1 MNSITKFAVKY
12 PVSVLMLTLA
22 VCLLGTIS
30 YNKLGTDL
38 FPDLKNP
45 ALYVEVKSGQRPPEE
60 VEKLVAQ
67 DVESTAAR
75 QQGVQSVYSIS
86 RVGYSKITV
95 EYGWDQDMDA
105 AFLDLQRALSS
116 LSQRDN
122 IDEVNVTR
130 YDANASPIMTIALS
144 HNEIKDMNE
153 LRKIAENYMRNELVR
168 VDGIADIQLSGQEKA
183 IVEISTDAY
192 MLEAFGLTADGIASQ
207 ITSLNQNVSGGT
219 ITDNDIQYTVKGVN
233 LINSIEDIENIIV
246 AFKENTTS
254 SSGSSS
260 TQSTTGSS
268 KPKAPIY
275 LKDVATVSIRNQEP
289 ENIARY
295 NGERCLGISIYKEN
309 KYNTVDA
316 VYNLITKLDDFQKSL
331 PGYEFHVISNQG
343 DFIGSSIN
351 EVKDSALM
359 GILLAVIIL
368 YLFLRR
374 VNMTLIVSVS
384 IPISIIAT
392 FNLMYFNGLSI
403 NIMTLGGLALGA
415 GMLVDN
421 AIVVMENIFRNMEEN
436 HLSPTEAAVRGTSEV
451 AGAITASTL
460 TTIVVFLPIV
470 YLQGAAGE
478 LFKEQAWTVS
488 FSLLSSLFVSILFI
502 PMLVSKFLRKKDSVK
517 SHAITIKGFGNFVGR
532 VLKVKYAIIIA
543 ALILMVISYMM
554 LPFIGMEFM
563 PKAESKDFSVLI
575 TMEPG
580 TRLKS
585 TDNAVATI
593 EEAARTLGGE
603 DIEWIYTQVGP
614 SNLESNSGG
623 KLENDNQAQVTVK
636 IKKDSKLDAA
646 YFITNINEN
655 YQLPEGIEISYEKG
669 ESALQ
674 SILGT
679 KGAPLVIEV
688 KGEELSELNQLC
700 SSIKEKISGIPGIY
714 DIKTSMEQGA
724 PEVNVKIDRLKSGI
738 YGINLSDVTTQISDK
753 LNGKDAGT
761 YENKGETIDI
771 SIKVPEVSLAEIEQI
786 EIIQGEKKYRLG
798 EIADIEITSAPR
810 EINRVN
816 QSRTGMITAMIEKEY
831 TLSHITPAVRAKLA
845 EVEFPAKYTAKITG
859 EEEKRQESFGGLG
872 FALFLSILLVYMV
885 MAAQFESLRHPFT
898 ILLTIPLAG
907 VGCVWAFLL
916 TGQTLNMMA
925 FIGIIMLAGI
935 AVNSSII
942 LVDAI
947 NRLKAEGH
955 PLEESIKMGAQHRV
969 RPIIMTSATTILA
982 LLPMCFGFG
991 EGASLRSPMALAV
1004 IGGLLTSTIMTLIVI
1019 PCVYYI
1025 IDRKKS

>member
-45 ALYVEVKSGQRPPEE
+45 SLYVEVKSGQRPPEE

-67 DVESTAAR
+67 QIESNAAR

-86 RVGYSKITV
+86 RVGYAKITV
-95 EYGWDQDMDA
+95 EYSWDQDMDA
-105 AFLDLQRALSS
+105 AFLDLQRALST
-116 LSQRDN
+116 LSQSDN
-122 IDEVNVTR
+122 VDELNVTR

-144 HNEIKDMNE
+144 HDEIKDMNE

-183 IVEISTDAY
+183 IVEISTDPY
-192 MLEAFGLTADGIASQ
+192 MLEAFGLSASDIANK

-219 ITDNDIQYTVKGVN
+219 ISDNDIQYTVKGVN
-233 LINSIEDIENIIV
+233 LINSVEDIENIIV
-246 AFKENTTS
+246 AFKENT
-254 SSGSSS
+254 SS
-260 TQSTTGSS
+260 TSNASSQSSTGSS

-316 VYNLITKLDDFQKSL
+316 VENLLAKIEDFQKSM
-331 PGYEFHVISNQG
+331 PGYEFHIINNQG
-343 DFIGSSIN
+343 DFIGSSIK

-436 HLSPTEAAVRGTSEV
+436 HLSPTEAAIRGTSEV

-502 PMLVSKFLRKKDSVK
+502 PMLVSKLIRKKDTLK
-517 SHAITIKGFGNFVGR
+517 SHAIAIKGFGNFVGR
-532 VLKVKYAIIIA
+532 ILKVKYAVIIA
-543 ALILMVISYMM
+543 ALILMVVSYLM

-563 PKAESKDFSVLI
+563 PKAESKSFSVFI
-575 TMEPG
+575 NMEPG

-585 TDNAVATI
+585 TDNAMATI
-593 EEAARTLGGE
+593 EDAARSLGGD

-614 SNLESNSGG
+614 SNLESTSGG
-623 KLENDNQAQVTVK
+623 KLESENQAQVTVK
-636 IKKDSKLDAA
+636 IKKNSKLDAD

-655 YQLPEGIEISYEKG
+655 YQLPEGVEISYEKG

-679 KGAPLVIEV
+679 EGAPLVIEV
-688 KGEELSELNQLC
+688 KGEELDELNTLC
-700 SSIKEKISGIPGIY
+700 SGIKEKITGIPGIY
-714 DIKTSMEQGA
+714 DIKTSMELGA
-724 PEVNVKIDRLKSGI
+724 PEVNIKVDRLKSGI
-738 YGINLSDVTTQISDK
+738 YGIDVQTIADQVNKK
-753 LNGKDAGT
+753 LNGTEAGT

-771 SIKVPEVSLAEIEQI
+771 SIKVPEVSLSEIGQI
-786 EIIQGEKKYRLG
+786 EITQGDKKYRLA

-810 EINRVN
+810 EIDRVN
-816 QSRTGMITAMIEKEY
+816 QSRTGKITAMIEKGY
-831 TLSHITPAVRAKLA
+831 TLSHITPSVREKIE
-845 EVEFPAKYTAKITG
+845 EVEFPAKYSAKITG

-955 PLEESIKMGAQHRV
+955 PLEEAIKMAAQHRV

-1004 IGGLLTSTIMTLIVI
+1004 IGGLLTSTVMTLVVI

-1025 IDRKKS
+1025 IDKKKS

>member
-60 VEKLVAQ
+60 VEKLITTN
-67 DVESTAAR
+67 VESTAAR
-75 QQGVQSVYSIS
+75 QEGVKSVYSVTK
-86 RVGYSKITV
+86 VGYTKVTV
-95 EYGWDQDMDA
+95 EFGWDQDMDA
-105 AFLDLQRALSS
+105 AFLDLQRSVSS
-116 LSQRDN
+116 LSQDET
-122 IDEVNVTR
+122 IEEVNVTR
-130 YDANASPIMTIALS
+130 YDANATPIMTIALT
-144 HNEIKDMNE
+144 HNEVKDMNE

-168 VDGIADIQLSGQEKA
+168 VDGIADIQLNGQEQA
-183 IVEISTDAY
+183 IVEISTNPY

-207 ITSLNQNVSGGT
+207 ITAINQNVSGGT
-219 ITDNDIQYTVKGVN
+219 ITDGDIQYTVKGVN
-233 LINSIEDIENIIV
+233 LITSLQDIENIIV
-246 AFKENTTS
+246 AFKENS
-254 SSGSSS
+254 SGGSSS
-260 TQSTTGSS
+260 SSESTSS
-268 KPKAPIY
+268 ASKTKAPVY
-275 LKDVATVSIRNQEP
+275 LKDVATVSIRNKDP
-289 ENIARY
+289 ENLARY

-309 KYNTVDA
+309 KYNTVNA
-316 VYNLITKLDDFQKSL
+316 VENLLAKIDEFRKSL
-331 PGYEFHVISNQG
+331 PGYDFHIISNQG
-343 DFIGSSIN
+343 EFIGSSIN

-359 GILLAVIIL
+359 GIILAVIIL
-368 YLFLRR
+368 YIFLRR
-374 VNMTLIVSVS
+374 VNMTLIVSLS

-421 AIVVMENIFRNMEEN
+421 AIVVMENIFRNMDEN
-436 HLSPTEAAVRGTSEV
+436 NLPPAEAAVRGTSEV

-502 PMLVSKFLRKKDSVK
+502 PMLASKFMRKKDNIS
-517 SHAITIKGFGNFVGR
+517 SHAITIKGFGNFVGK
-532 VLKVKYAIIIA
+532 VLKRKYLVIGVAT
-543 ALILMVISYMM
+543 ILMIVSYLM
-554 LPFIGMEFM
+554 LPLIGMEFM
-563 PKAESKDFSVLI
+563 PKTESKEFSILV

-585 TDNAVATI
+585 TDNAVGTI
-593 EEAARTLGGE
+593 EDAIRTLGQD
-603 DIEWIYTQVGP
+603 DIEWQYTLVGP
-614 SNLESNSGG
+614 SNLESQSGG
-623 KLENDNQAQVTVK
+623 KLESENQSQIKVK
-636 IKKDSKLDAA
+636 IKKDSKLDAD

-655 YQLPEGIEISYEKG
+655 YPLPEGVEISYEKG

-679 KGAPLVIEV
+679 EGAPLVIEV
-688 KGEELSELNQLC
+688 KGEELELLDELC
-700 SSIKEKISGIPGIY
+700 TEIKEKIIGIPGIY
-714 DIKTSMEQGA
+714 DIKSSLEKGA
-724 PEVNVKIDRLKSGI
+724 PEVNIKIDRLKSGI
-738 YGINLSDVTTQISDK
+738 YGIDVATVSNQVSEK
-753 LNGKDAGT
+753 LAGKDAGT
-761 YENKGETIDI
+761 FETQGETIDI
-771 SIKVPEVSLAEIEQI
+771 NIKVPEVTLSEIYDI
-786 EIIQGEKKYRLG
+786 EIVQGEKKYRLG
-798 EIADIEITSAPR
+798 EIADIEITSAPK

-816 QSRTGMITAMIEKEY
+816 QSRTGIVTAMLEKQY
-831 TLSHITPAVRAKLA
+831 SLNHVTPAIKAKLS
-845 EVEFPAKYTAKITG
+845 EVEFPAKYSAKITG
-859 EEEKRQESFGGLG
+859 EEEMRQESFSGLG

-907 VGCVWAFLL
+907 VGCILAFLL

-947 NRLKAEGH
+947 NRLQEQGH
-955 PLEESIKMGAQHRV
+955 PLEESIKMAAQHRV

-1019 PCVYYI
+1019 PCVYYV

>member
-38 FPDLKNP
+38 FPDLKNT

-60 VEKLVAQ
+60 VEKLITTN
-67 DVESTAAR
+67 VESTAAR
-75 QQGVQSVYSIS
+75 QEGVKSVYSVTK
-86 RVGYSKITV
+86 VGYTKVTV

-105 AFLDLQRALSS
+105 AFLDLQRSVSS
-116 LSQRDN
+116 LSQDET
-122 IDEVNVTR
+122 IEEVNVTR
-130 YDANASPIMTIALS
+130 YDANATPIMTIALT
-144 HNEIKDMNE
+144 HNEVKDMNE

-168 VDGIADIQLSGQEKA
+168 VDGIADIQLNGQEQA
-183 IVEISTDAY
+183 IVEISTNPY

-207 ITSLNQNVSGGT
+207 ITAINQNVSGGT
-219 ITDNDIQYTVKGVN
+219 ITDGDIQYTVKGVN
-233 LINSIEDIENIIV
+233 LITSLQDIENIIV
-246 AFKENTTS
+246 AFKENS
-254 SSGSSS
+254 SGGSSS
-260 TQSTTGSS
+260 STESTSS
-268 KPKAPIY
+268 ASKTKAPVY
-275 LKDVATVSIRNQEP
+275 LKDVASVSIRNKDP
-289 ENIARY
+289 ENLARY
-295 NGERCLGISIYKEN
+295 NGERCLGISIYKGN
-309 KYNTVDA
+309 KYNTVNA
-316 VYNLITKLDDFQKSL
+316 VENLLAKIDEFRKSL
-331 PGYEFHVISNQG
+331 PGYDFHIISNQG
-343 DFIGSSIN
+343 EFIGSSIN

-359 GILLAVIIL
+359 GIILAVIIL
-368 YLFLRR
+368 YIFLRR
-374 VNMTLIVSVS
+374 VNMTLIVSLS

-421 AIVVMENIFRNMEEN
+421 AIVVMENIFRNMDEN
-436 HLSPTEAAVRGTSEV
+436 NLPPAEAAVRGTSEV

-502 PMLVSKFLRKKDSVK
+502 PMLASKFMRKKDNIS
-517 SHAITIKGFGNFVGR
+517 SHAITIKGFGNFVGK
-532 VLKVKYAIIIA
+532 VLKRKYLVIGVAT
-543 ALILMVISYMM
+543 ILMIVSYLM
-554 LPFIGMEFM
+554 LPLIGMEFM
-563 PKAESKDFSVLI
+563 PKTESKEFSILV

-585 TDNAVATI
+585 TDNAVETI
-593 EEAARTLGGE
+593 EDAIRTLGQD
-603 DIEWIYTQVGP
+603 DIEWQYTLVGP
-614 SNLESNSGG
+614 SNLESQSGG
-623 KLENDNQAQVTVK
+623 KLESENQSQIKVK
-636 IKKDSKLDAA
+636 IKKDSKLDAD
-646 YFITNINEN
+646 YFITNINGN
-655 YQLPEGIEISYEKG
+655 YPLPEGVEISYEKG

-679 KGAPLVIEV
+679 EGAPLVIEV
-688 KGEELSELNQLC
+688 KGEELELLDELC
-700 SSIKEKISGIPGIY
+700 TEIKEKITGISGIY
-714 DIKTSMEQGA
+714 DIKSSLEKGA
-724 PEVNVKIDRLKSGI
+724 PEVNIKIDRLKSGI
-738 YGINLSDVTTQISDK
+738 YGIDVATVSNQVSEK
-753 LNGKDAGT
+753 LAGKDAGT
-761 YENKGETIDI
+761 FETQGETIDI
-771 SIKVPEVSLAEIEQI
+771 NIKVPEVTLSEIYDI
-786 EIIQGEKKYRLG
+786 EIVQGEKKYRLG
-798 EIADIEITSAPR
+798 EIADIEITSAPK

-816 QSRTGMITAMIEKEY
+816 QSRTGIVTAMLEKQY
-831 TLSHITPAVRAKLA
+831 SLSHVTPAIKAKLS
-845 EVEFPAKYTAKITG
+845 EVEFPAKYSAKITG
-859 EEEKRQESFGGLG
+859 EEEMRQESFSGLG

-907 VGCVWAFLL
+907 VGCIWAFLL

-947 NRLKAEGH
+947 NRLKEEGH
-955 PLEESIKMGAQHRV
+955 PLEEAIQMAAQHRV

-1019 PCVYYI
+1019 PCVYYV

>member
-60 VEKLVAQ
+60 VEKLITTN
-67 DVESTAAR
+67 VESTAAR
-75 QQGVQSVYSIS
+75 QEGVKSVYSVTK
-86 RVGYSKITV
+86 VGYTKVTV

-105 AFLDLQRALSS
+105 AFLDLQRSVSS
-116 LSQRDN
+116 LSQDET
-122 IDEVNVTR
+122 IEEVNVTR
-130 YDANASPIMTIALS
+130 YDANATPIMTIALT
-144 HNEIKDMNE
+144 HNQVKDMNE

-168 VDGIADIQLSGQEKA
+168 VDGIADIQLNGQEQA
-183 IVEISTDAY
+183 IVEISTNPY

-207 ITSLNQNVSGGT
+207 ITAINQNVSGGT
-219 ITDNDIQYTVKGVN
+219 ITDGDIQYTVKGVN
-233 LINSIEDIENIIV
+233 LITSLQDIENIIV
-246 AFKENTTS
+246 AFKENS
-254 SSGSSS
+254 STGSSS
-260 TQSTTGSS
+260 SSESTSS
-268 KPKAPIY
+268 AGKTKAPVY
-275 LKDVATVSIRNQEP
+275 LKDVASVSIRNKEP
-289 ENIARY
+289 ENLARY

-309 KYNTVDA
+309 KYNTVNA
-316 VYNLITKLDDFQKSL
+316 VENLLAKIDEFRKSL
-331 PGYEFHVISNQG
+331 PGYDFHIISNQG
-343 DFIGSSIN
+343 EFIGSSIN

-359 GILLAVIIL
+359 GIILAVIIL

-374 VNMTLIVSVS
+374 INMTLIVSLS

-436 HLSPTEAAVRGTSEV
+436 NLPPAEAAVRGTSEV

-502 PMLVSKFLRKKDSVK
+502 PMLASKFMRKKENTT
-517 SHAITIKGFGNFVGR
+517 SHAITIKGFGNFVGK
-532 VLKVKYAIIIA
+532 VLKKKYLVIAIA
-543 ALILMVISYMM
+543 TILMIVSYLM
-554 LPFIGMEFM
+554 LPLIGMEFM
-563 PKAESKDFSVLI
+563 PKTESKEFSILV

-585 TDNAVATI
+585 TDNAVGTI
-593 EEAARTLGGE
+593 EDAIRTLGQD
-603 DIEWIYTQVGP
+603 DIEWQYTLVGP
-614 SNLESNSGG
+614 SNLESQSGG
-623 KLENDNQAQVTVK
+623 KLESENQSQIKVK
-636 IKKDSKLDAA
+636 IKKDSKLDAD

-655 YQLPEGIEISYEKG
+655 YPLPEGVEISYEKG

-679 KGAPLVIEV
+679 EGAPLVIEV
-688 KGEELSELNQLC
+688 KGEELELLDELC
-700 SSIKEKISGIPGIY
+700 TEIKEKITGIPGIY
-714 DIKTSMEQGA
+714 DIKSSLEKGA
-724 PEVNVKIDRLKSGI
+724 PEINIKIDRLKSGI
-738 YGINLSDVTTQISDK
+738 YGIDVATVSNQVSEK
-753 LNGKDAGT
+753 LAGKDAGT
-761 YENKGETIDI
+761 FETQGETIDI
-771 SIKVPEVSLAEIEQI
+771 NIKVPEVTLSEIYDI
-786 EIIQGEKKYRLG
+786 EIVQGEKKYRLG
-798 EIADIEITSAPR
+798 EIADIEITSAPK
-810 EINRVN
+810 EINRIN
-816 QSRTGMITAMIEKEY
+816 QSRTGIVTAMIEKQY
-831 TLSHITPAVRAKLA
+831 SLSHITPAIQEKLS
-845 EVEFPAKYTAKITG
+845 EVEFPAKYSAKITG
-859 EEEKRQESFGGLG
+859 EEEMRQESFSGLG

-907 VGCVWAFLL
+907 VGCILAFLL

-947 NRLKAEGH
+947 NRLKEEGH
-955 PLEESIKMGAQHRV
+955 PLEESIKMAAQHRV

-1019 PCVYYI
+1019 PCVYYV

>member
-60 VEKLVAQ
+60 VEKLITTN
-67 DVESTAAR
+67 VESTAAR
-75 QQGVQSVYSIS
+75 QEGVKSVYSVTK
-86 RVGYSKITV
+86 VGYTKVTV

-105 AFLDLQRALSS
+105 AFLDLQRSVSS
-116 LSQRDN
+116 LSQDES
-122 IDEVNVTR
+122 IEEVNVTR
-130 YDANASPIMTIALS
+130 YDANATPIMTIALT
-144 HNEIKDMNE
+144 HNEVKDMNE

-168 VDGIADIQLSGQEKA
+168 VDGIADIQLNGQEQA
-183 IVEISTDAY
+183 IVEISTNPY

-207 ITSLNQNVSGGT
+207 ITAINQNVSGGT
-219 ITDNDIQYTVKGVN
+219 ITDGDIQYTVKGGN
-233 LINSIEDIENIIV
+233 LITSLQDIENIIV
-246 AFKENTTS
+246 AFKENS
-254 SSGSSS
+254 STGSSS
-260 TQSTTGSS
+260 SSESTSS
-268 KPKAPIY
+268 AGKTKAPVY
-275 LKDVATVSIRNQEP
+275 LKDVASVSIRNKEP
-289 ENIARY
+289 ENLARY

-309 KYNTVDA
+309 KYNTVNA
-316 VYNLITKLDDFQKSL
+316 VENLLAKIDEFRKSL
-331 PGYEFHVISNQG
+331 PGYDFHIISNQG
-343 DFIGSSIN
+343 EFIGSSIN

-359 GILLAVIIL
+359 GIILAVIIL

-374 VNMTLIVSVS
+374 INMTLIVSLS

-436 HLSPTEAAVRGTSEV
+436 NLPPAEAAVRGTSEV

-502 PMLVSKFLRKKDSVK
+502 PMLASKFMRKKENTT
-517 SHAITIKGFGNFVGR
+517 SHAITIKGFGNFIGK
-532 VLKVKYAIIIA
+532 VLKRKYLVIAIA
-543 ALILMVISYMM
+543 TILMVVSYLM
-554 LPFIGMEFM
+554 LPLIGMEFM
-563 PKAESKDFSVLI
+563 PKTESKEFSILV

-585 TDNAVATI
+585 TDNAVGTI
-593 EEAARTLGGE
+593 EDAIRTLGQD
-603 DIEWIYTQVGP
+603 DIEWQYTLVGP
-614 SNLESNSGG
+614 SNLESQSGG
-623 KLENDNQAQVTVK
+623 KLESENQSQIKVK
-636 IKKDSKLDAA
+636 IKKDSKLDAD

-655 YQLPEGIEISYEKG
+655 YPLPEGVEISYEKG

-679 KGAPLVIEV
+679 EGAPLVIEV
-688 KGEELSELNQLC
+688 KGEELELLDELC
-700 SSIKEKISGIPGIY
+700 TEIKEKITGIPGIY
-714 DIKTSMEQGA
+714 DIKSSLEKGA
-724 PEVNVKIDRLKSGI
+724 PEINIKIDRLKSGI
-738 YGINLSDVTTQISDK
+738 YGIDVATVSNQVSEK
-753 LNGKDAGT
+753 LAGKDAGT
-761 YENKGETIDI
+761 FETQGETIDI
-771 SIKVPEVSLAEIEQI
+771 NIKVPEVTLSEIYDI
-786 EIIQGEKKYRLG
+786 EIVQGEKKYRLG
-798 EIADIEITSAPR
+798 EIADIEITSAPK
-810 EINRVN
+810 EINRIN
-816 QSRTGMITAMIEKEY
+816 QSRTGIVTAMIEKQY
-831 TLSHITPAVRAKLA
+831 SLSHITPAIQEKLS
-845 EVEFPAKYTAKITG
+845 EVEFPAKYSAKITG
-859 EEEKRQESFGGLG
+859 EEEMRQESFSGLG

-907 VGCVWAFLL
+907 VGCILAFLL

-947 NRLKAEGH
+947 NRLKEEGH
-955 PLEESIKMGAQHRV
+955 PLEESIKMAAQHRV

-1019 PCVYYI
+1019 PCVYYV

>member
-60 VEKLVAQ
+60 VEKLITTN
-67 DVESTAAR
+67 VESTAAR
-75 QQGVQSVYSIS
+75 QEGVKSVYSVTK
-86 RVGYSKITV
+86 VGYTKVTV

-105 AFLDLQRALSS
+105 AFLDLQRSVSS
-116 LSQRDN
+116 LSQDET
-122 IDEVNVTR
+122 IEEVNVTR
-130 YDANASPIMTIALS
+130 YDANATPIMTIALT
-144 HNEIKDMNE
+144 HNEVKDMNE

-168 VDGIADIQLSGQEKA
+168 VDGIADIQLNGQEQA
-183 IVEISTDAY
+183 IVEISTNPY

-207 ITSLNQNVSGGT
+207 ITAINQNVSGGT
-219 ITDNDIQYTVKGVN
+219 ITDGDIQYTVKGVN
-233 LINSIEDIENIIV
+233 LITSLQDIENIIV
-246 AFKENTTS
+246 AFKENS
-254 SSGSSS
+254 STGSSS
-260 TQSTTGSS
+260 SSESTSS
-268 KPKAPIY
+268 AGKTKAPVY
-275 LKDVATVSIRNQEP
+275 LKDVASVSIRNKEP
-289 ENIARY
+289 ENLARY

-309 KYNTVDA
+309 KYNTVNA
-316 VYNLITKLDDFQKSL
+316 VENLLAKIDEFRKSL
-331 PGYEFHVISNQG
+331 PGYDFHIISNQG
-343 DFIGSSIN
+343 EFIGSSIN

-359 GILLAVIIL
+359 GIILAVIIL

-374 VNMTLIVSVS
+374 INMTLIVSLS

-436 HLSPTEAAVRGTSEV
+436 NLPPAEAAVRGTSEV

-478 LFKEQAWTVS
+478 LFKEQARTVS

-502 PMLVSKFLRKKDSVK
+502 PMLASKFMRKKENTT
-517 SHAITIKGFGNFVGR
+517 SHAITIKGFGNFVGK
-532 VLKVKYAIIIA
+532 VLKKKYLVIAIA
-543 ALILMVISYMM
+543 TILMIVSYLM
-554 LPFIGMEFM
+554 LPLIGMEFM
-563 PKAESKDFSVLI
+563 PKTESKEFSILV

-585 TDNAVATI
+585 TDNAVGTI
-593 EEAARTLGGE
+593 EDAIRTLGQD
-603 DIEWIYTQVGP
+603 DIEWQYTLVGP
-614 SNLESNSGG
+614 SNLESQSGG
-623 KLENDNQAQVTVK
+623 KLESENQSQIKVK
-636 IKKDSKLDAA
+636 IKKDSKLDAD

-655 YQLPEGIEISYEKG
+655 YPLPEGVEISYEKG

-679 KGAPLVIEV
+679 EGAPLVIEV
-688 KGEELSELNQLC
+688 KGEELELLDELC
-700 SSIKEKISGIPGIY
+700 TEIKEKITGIPGIY
-714 DIKTSMEQGA
+714 DIKSSLEKGA
-724 PEVNVKIDRLKSGI
+724 PEINIKIDRLKSGI
-738 YGINLSDVTTQISDK
+738 YGIDVATVSNQVSEK
-753 LNGKDAGT
+753 LAGKDAGT
-761 YENKGETIDI
+761 FETQGETIDI
-771 SIKVPEVSLAEIEQI
+771 NIKVPEVTLSEIYDI
-786 EIIQGEKKYRLG
+786 EIVQGEKKYRLG
-798 EIADIEITSAPR
+798 EIADIEITSAPK
-810 EINRVN
+810 EINRIN
-816 QSRTGMITAMIEKEY
+816 QSRTGIVTAMIEKQY
-831 TLSHITPAVRAKLA
+831 SLSHITPAIQEKLS
-845 EVEFPAKYTAKITG
+845 EVEFPAKYSAKITG
-859 EEEKRQESFGGLG
+859 EEEMRQESFSGLG

-907 VGCVWAFLL
+907 VGCILAFLL

-947 NRLKAEGH
+947 NRLKEEGH
-955 PLEESIKMGAQHRV
+955 PLEESIKMAAQHRV

-1019 PCVYYI
+1019 PCVYYV

>member
-60 VEKLVAQ
+60 VEKLITTN
-67 DVESTAAR
+67 VESTAAR
-75 QQGVQSVYSIS
+75 QEGVKSVYSVTK
-86 RVGYSKITV
+86 VGYTKVTV

-105 AFLDLQRALSS
+105 AFLDLQRSVSS
-116 LSQRDN
+116 LSQDET
-122 IDEVNVTR
+122 IEEVNVTR
-130 YDANASPIMTIALS
+130 YDANATPIMTIALT
-144 HNEIKDMNE
+144 HNEVKDMNE

-168 VDGIADIQLSGQEKA
+168 VDGIADIQLNGQEQA
-183 IVEISTDAY
+183 IVEISTNPY

-207 ITSLNQNVSGGT
+207 ITAINQNVSGGT
-219 ITDNDIQYTVKGVN
+219 ITDGDIQYTVKGVN
-233 LINSIEDIENIIV
+233 LITSLQDIENIIV
-246 AFKENTTS
+246 AFKENS
-254 SSGSSS
+254 STGSSS
-260 TQSTTGSS
+260 SSESTSS
-268 KPKAPIY
+268 AGKTKAPVY
-275 LKDVATVSIRNQEP
+275 LKDVASVSIRNKEP
-289 ENIARY
+289 ENLARY

-309 KYNTVDA
+309 KYNTVNA
-316 VYNLITKLDDFQKSL
+316 VENLLAKIDEFRKSL
-331 PGYEFHVISNQG
+331 PGYDFHIISNQG
-343 DFIGSSIN
+343 EFIGSSIN

-359 GILLAVIIL
+359 GIILAVIIL

-374 VNMTLIVSVS
+374 INMTLIVSLS

-436 HLSPTEAAVRGTSEV
+436 NLPPAEAAVRGTSEV

-478 LFKEQAWTVS
+478 LFKEQAWMVS

-502 PMLVSKFLRKKDSVK
+502 PMLASKFMRKKENTT
-517 SHAITIKGFGNFVGR
+517 SHAITIKGFGNFVGK
-532 VLKVKYAIIIA
+532 VLKKKYLVIAIA
-543 ALILMVISYMM
+543 TILMIVSYLM
-554 LPFIGMEFM
+554 LPLIGMEFM
-563 PKAESKDFSVLI
+563 PKTESKEFSILV

-585 TDNAVATI
+585 TDNAVGTI
-593 EEAARTLGGE
+593 EDAIRTLGQD
-603 DIEWIYTQVGP
+603 DIEWQYTLVGP
-614 SNLESNSGG
+614 SNLESQSGG
-623 KLENDNQAQVTVK
+623 KLESENQSQIKVK
-636 IKKDSKLDAA
+636 IKKDSKLDAD

-655 YQLPEGIEISYEKG
+655 YPLPEGVEISYEKG

-679 KGAPLVIEV
+679 EGAPLVIEV
-688 KGEELSELNQLC
+688 KGEELELLDELC
-700 SSIKEKISGIPGIY
+700 TEIKEKITGIPGIY
-714 DIKTSMEQGA
+714 DIKSSLEKGA
-724 PEVNVKIDRLKSGI
+724 PEINIKIDRLKSGI
-738 YGINLSDVTTQISDK
+738 YGIDVATVSNQVSEK
-753 LNGKDAGT
+753 LAGKDAGT
-761 YENKGETIDI
+761 FETQGETIDI
-771 SIKVPEVSLAEIEQI
+771 NIKVPEVTLSEIYDI
-786 EIIQGEKKYRLG
+786 EIVQGEKKYRLG
-798 EIADIEITSAPR
+798 EIADIEITSAPK
-810 EINRVN
+810 EINRIN
-816 QSRTGMITAMIEKEY
+816 QSRTGIVTAMIEKQY
-831 TLSHITPAVRAKLA
+831 SLSHITPAIQEKLS
-845 EVEFPAKYTAKITG
+845 EVEFPAKYSAKITG
-859 EEEKRQESFGGLG
+859 EEEMRQESFSGLG

-907 VGCVWAFLL
+907 VGCILAFLL

-947 NRLKAEGH
+947 NRLKEEGH
-955 PLEESIKMGAQHRV
+955 PLEESIKMAAQHRV

-1019 PCVYYI
+1019 PCVYYV

>member
-60 VEKLVAQ
+60 VEKLITTN
-67 DVESTAAR
+67 VESTAAR
-75 QQGVQSVYSIS
+75 QEGVKSVYSVTK
-86 RVGYSKITV
+86 VGYTKVTV

-105 AFLDLQRALSS
+105 AFLDLQRSVSS
-116 LSQRDN
+116 LSQDES
-122 IDEVNVTR
+122 IEEVNVTR
-130 YDANASPIMTIALS
+130 YDANATPIMTIALT
-144 HNEIKDMNE
+144 HNEVKDMNE

-168 VDGIADIQLSGQEKA
+168 VDGIADIQLNGQEQA
-183 IVEISTDAY
+183 IVEISTNPY

-207 ITSLNQNVSGGT
+207 ITAINQNVSGGT
-219 ITDNDIQYTVKGVN
+219 ITDGDIQYTVKGVN
-233 LINSIEDIENIIV
+233 LITSLQDIENIIV
-246 AFKENTTS
+246 AFKENS
-254 SSGSSS
+254 STGSSS
-260 TQSTTGSS
+260 SSESTSS
-268 KPKAPIY
+268 AGKTKAPVY
-275 LKDVATVSIRNQEP
+275 LKDVASVSIRNKEP
-289 ENIARY
+289 ENLARY

-309 KYNTVDA
+309 KYNTVNA
-316 VYNLITKLDDFQKSL
+316 VENLLAKIDEFRKSL
-331 PGYEFHVISNQG
+331 PGYDFHIISNQG
-343 DFIGSSIN
+343 EFIGSSIN

-359 GILLAVIIL
+359 GIILAVIIL

-374 VNMTLIVSVS
+374 INMTLIVSLS

-436 HLSPTEAAVRGTSEV
+436 NLPPAEAAVRGTSEV
-451 AGAITASTL
+451 AGAITTSTL

-502 PMLVSKFLRKKDSVK
+502 PMLASKFMRKKENTT
-517 SHAITIKGFGNFVGR
+517 SHAITIKGFGNFIGK
-532 VLKVKYAIIIA
+532 VLKRKYLVIAIA
-543 ALILMVISYMM
+543 TILMVVSYLM
-554 LPFIGMEFM
+554 LPLIGMEFM
-563 PKAESKDFSVLI
+563 PKTESKEFSILV

-585 TDNAVATI
+585 TDNAVGTI
-593 EEAARTLGGE
+593 EDAIRTLGQD
-603 DIEWIYTQVGP
+603 DIEWQYTLVGP
-614 SNLESNSGG
+614 SNLESQSGG
-623 KLENDNQAQVTVK
+623 KLESENQSQIKVK
-636 IKKDSKLDAA
+636 IKKDSKLDAD

-655 YQLPEGIEISYEKG
+655 YPLPEGVEISYEKG

-679 KGAPLVIEV
+679 EGAPLVIEV
-688 KGEELSELNQLC
+688 KGEELELLDELC
-700 SSIKEKISGIPGIY
+700 TEIKEKITGIPGIY
-714 DIKTSMEQGA
+714 DIKSSLEKGA
-724 PEVNVKIDRLKSGI
+724 PEINIKIDRLKSGI
-738 YGINLSDVTTQISDK
+738 YGIDVATVSNQVSEK
-753 LNGKDAGT
+753 LAGKDAGT
-761 YENKGETIDI
+761 FETQGETIDI
-771 SIKVPEVSLAEIEQI
+771 NIKVPEVTLSEIYDI
-786 EIIQGEKKYRLG
+786 EIVQGEKKYRLG
-798 EIADIEITSAPR
+798 EIADIEITSAPK
-810 EINRVN
+810 EINRIN
-816 QSRTGMITAMIEKEY
+816 QSRTGIVTAMIEKQY
-831 TLSHITPAVRAKLA
+831 SLSHITPAIQEKLS
-845 EVEFPAKYTAKITG
+845 EVEFPAKYSAKITG
-859 EEEKRQESFGGLG
+859 EEEMRQESFSGLG
-872 FALFLSILLVYMV
+872 FALFLPILLVYMV

-907 VGCVWAFLL
+907 VGCILAFLL

-947 NRLKAEGH
+947 NRLKEEGH
-955 PLEESIKMGAQHRV
+955 PLEESIKMAAQHRV

-1019 PCVYYI
+1019 PCVYYV

>member
-60 VEKLVAQ
+60 VEKLITTN
-67 DVESTAAR
+67 VESTAAR
-75 QQGVQSVYSIS
+75 QEGVKSVYSVTK
-86 RVGYSKITV
+86 VGYTKVTV

-105 AFLDLQRALSS
+105 AFLDLQRSVSS
-116 LSQRDN
+116 LSQDES
-122 IDEVNVTR
+122 IEEVNVTR
-130 YDANASPIMTIALS
+130 YDANATPIMTIALT
-144 HNEIKDMNE
+144 HNEVKDMNE

-168 VDGIADIQLSGQEKA
+168 VDGIADIQLNGQEQA
-183 IVEISTDAY
+183 IVEISTNPY

-207 ITSLNQNVSGGT
+207 ITAINQNVSGGT
-219 ITDNDIQYTVKGVN
+219 ITDGDIQYTVKGVN
-233 LINSIEDIENIIV
+233 LITSLQDIENIIV
-246 AFKENTTS
+246 AFKENS
-254 SSGSSS
+254 STGSSS
-260 TQSTTGSS
+260 SSESTSS
-268 KPKAPIY
+268 AGKTKAPVY
-275 LKDVATVSIRNQEP
+275 LKDVASVSIRNKEP
-289 ENIARY
+289 ENLARY

-309 KYNTVDA
+309 KYNTVNA
-316 VYNLITKLDDFQKSL
+316 VENLLAKIDEFRKSL
-331 PGYEFHVISNQG
+331 PGYDFHIISNQG
-343 DFIGSSIN
+343 EFIGSSIN

-359 GILLAVIIL
+359 GIILAVIIL

-374 VNMTLIVSVS
+374 INMTLIVSLS

-436 HLSPTEAAVRGTSEV
+436 NLPPAEAAVRGTSEV

-488 FSLLSSLFVSILFI
+488 FSLLSSLFVSIFFI
-502 PMLVSKFLRKKDSVK
+502 PMLASKFMRKKENTT
-517 SHAITIKGFGNFVGR
+517 SHAITIKGFGNFIGK
-532 VLKVKYAIIIA
+532 VLKRKYLVIAIA
-543 ALILMVISYMM
+543 TILMVVSYLM
-554 LPFIGMEFM
+554 LPLIGMEFM
-563 PKAESKDFSVLI
+563 PKTESKEFSILV

-585 TDNAVATI
+585 TDNAVGTI
-593 EEAARTLGGE
+593 EDAIRTLGQD
-603 DIEWIYTQVGP
+603 DIEWQYTLVGP
-614 SNLESNSGG
+614 SNLESQSGG
-623 KLENDNQAQVTVK
+623 KLESENQSQIKVK
-636 IKKDSKLDAA
+636 IKKDSKLDAD

-655 YQLPEGIEISYEKG
+655 YPLPEGVEISYEKG

-679 KGAPLVIEV
+679 EGAPLVIEV
-688 KGEELSELNQLC
+688 KGEELELLDELC
-700 SSIKEKISGIPGIY
+700 TEIKEKITGIPGIY
-714 DIKTSMEQGA
+714 DIKSSLEKGA
-724 PEVNVKIDRLKSGI
+724 PEINIKIDRLKSGI
-738 YGINLSDVTTQISDK
+738 YGIDVATVSNQVSEK
-753 LNGKDAGT
+753 LAGKDAGT
-761 YENKGETIDI
+761 FETQGETIDI
-771 SIKVPEVSLAEIEQI
+771 NIKVPEVTLSEIYDI
-786 EIIQGEKKYRLG
+786 EIVQGEKKYRLG
-798 EIADIEITSAPR
+798 EIADIEITSAPK
-810 EINRVN
+810 EINRIN
-816 QSRTGMITAMIEKEY
+816 QSRTGIVTAMIEKQY
-831 TLSHITPAVRAKLA
+831 SLSHITPAIQEKLS
-845 EVEFPAKYTAKITG
+845 EVEFPAKYSAKITG
-859 EEEKRQESFGGLG
+859 EEEMRQESFSGLG

-907 VGCVWAFLL
+907 VGCILAFLL

-947 NRLKAEGH
+947 NRLKEEGH
-955 PLEESIKMGAQHRV
+955 PLEESIKMAAQHRV

-1019 PCVYYI
+1019 PCVYYV

>member
-60 VEKLVAQ
+60 VEKLITTN
-67 DVESTAAR
+67 VESTAAR
-75 QQGVQSVYSIS
+75 QEGVKSVYSVTK
-86 RVGYSKITV
+86 VGYTKVTV

-105 AFLDLQRALSS
+105 AFLDLQRSVSS
-116 LSQRDN
+116 LSQN
-122 IDEVNVTR
+122 ESIEEVNVTR
-130 YDANASPIMTIALS
+130 YDANATPIMTIALT
-144 HNEIKDMNE
+144 HNEVKDMNE

-168 VDGIADIQLSGQEKA
+168 VDGIADIQLNGQEQA
-183 IVEISTDAY
+183 IVEISTNPY

-207 ITSLNQNVSGGT
+207 ITAINQNVSGGT
-219 ITDNDIQYTVKGVN
+219 ITDGDIQYTVKGVN
-233 LINSIEDIENIIV
+233 LITRLQDIENIIV
-246 AFKENTTS
+246 AFKENS

-260 TQSTTGSS
+260 SSESTSS
-268 KPKAPIY
+268 AGKTKAPVY
-275 LKDVATVSIRNQEP
+275 LKDVASVSIRNKEP
-289 ENIARY
+289 ENLARY

-309 KYNTVDA
+309 KYNTVNA
-316 VYNLITKLDDFQKSL
+316 VENLLAKMDEFRKSL
-331 PGYEFHVISNQG
+331 PGYDFHIISNQG
-343 DFIGSSIN
+343 EFIGSSIN

-359 GILLAVIIL
+359 GIILAVIIL

-374 VNMTLIVSVS
+374 VNMTLIVSLS

-436 HLSPTEAAVRGTSEV
+436 NLPPADAAVRGTSEV

-502 PMLVSKFLRKKDSVK
+502 PMLASKFMRKKDNTT
-517 SHAITIKGFGNFVGR
+517 SHAITIKGFGNFVGKI
-532 VLKVKYAIIIA
+532 LKRKYLVIAIA
-543 ALILMVISYMM
+543 TILMIVSYLM
-554 LPFIGMEFM
+554 LPLIGMEFM
-563 PKAESKDFSVLI
+563 PKTESKEFSILV

-585 TDNAVATI
+585 TDNAVGTI
-593 EEAARTLGGE
+593 EDAIRTLGQDE
-603 DIEWIYTQVGP
+603 IEWQYTLVGP
-614 SNLESNSGG
+614 SNLESQSGG
-623 KLENDNQAQVTVK
+623 KLESENQSQIKVK
-636 IKKDSKLDAA
+636 IKKDSKLDAD

-655 YQLPEGIEISYEKG
+655 YPLPEGVEISYEKG

-679 KGAPLVIEV
+679 EGAPLVIEV
-688 KGEELSELNQLC
+688 KGEELELLDELC
-700 SSIKEKISGIPGIY
+700 TEIKEKITGIPGIY
-714 DIKTSMEQGA
+714 DIKSSLEKGA
-724 PEVNVKIDRLKSGI
+724 PEVNIKIDRLKSGI
-738 YGINLSDVTTQISDK
+738 YGIDVATVSNQVSEKLS
-753 LNGKDAGT
+753 GKDAGT
-761 YENKGETIDI
+761 FETQGETIDI
-771 SIKVPEVSLAEIEQI
+771 NIKVPEVTLSEIYDI
-786 EIIQGEKKYRLG
+786 EIVQGEKKYRLG
-798 EIADIEITSAPR
+798 EIADIEITSAPK
-810 EINRVN
+810 EINRIN
-816 QSRTGMITAMIEKEY
+816 QSRTGIVTAMIEKQY
-831 TLSHITPAVRAKLA
+831 SLSHITPAIQEKLS
-845 EVEFPAKYTAKITG
+845 EVEFPAKYSAKITG
-859 EEEKRQESFGGLG
+859 EEEMRQESFSGLG

-907 VGCVWAFLL
+907 VGCILAFLL

-947 NRLKAEGH
+947 NRLKEEGH
-955 PLEESIKMGAQHRV
+955 PLEESIKMAAQHRV

-1019 PCVYYI
+1019 PCVYYV

>member
-60 VEKLVAQ
+60 VEKLITTNI
-67 DVESTAAR
+67 ESTTAR
-75 QQGVQSVYSIS
+75 QEGVKSVYSITK
-86 RVGYSKITV
+86 VGYTKVTV

-105 AFLDLQRALSS
+105 AFLDLQRSVSS
-116 LSQRDN
+116 LSQDET
-122 IDEVNVTR
+122 IEEVNVTR
-130 YDANASPIMTIALS
+130 YDANATPIMTIALT
-144 HNEIKDMNE
+144 HNEVKDMNE

-168 VDGIADIQLSGQEKA
+168 VDGIADIQLNGQEQA
-183 IVEISTDAY
+183 IVEISTNPY

-207 ITSLNQNVSGGT
+207 ITAINQNVSGGT
-219 ITDNDIQYTVKGVN
+219 ITDGDIQYTVKGVN
-233 LINSIEDIENIIV
+233 LITSLQDIENIIV
-246 AFKENTTS
+246 AFKEN
-254 SSGSSS
+254 SSGENSSS
-260 TQSTTGSS
+260 TESTSS
-268 KPKAPIY
+268 ASKTKAPVY
-275 LKDVATVSIRNQEP
+275 LKDVASVSIRNEDP
-289 ENIARY
+289 ANLARY

-309 KYNTVDA
+309 KYNTVNA
-316 VYNLITKLDDFQKSL
+316 VENLLAKIDEFRKSL
-331 PGYEFHVISNQG
+331 PGYNFHIISNQG
-343 DFIGSSIN
+343 EFIGSSIN

-359 GILLAVIIL
+359 GIILAVIIL
-368 YLFLRR
+368 YIFLRR
-374 VNMTLIVSVS
+374 VNMTLIVSLS

-421 AIVVMENIFRNMEEN
+421 AIVVMENIFRNMDEN
-436 HLSPTEAAVRGTSEV
+436 NLPPAEAAVRGTSEV

-502 PMLVSKFLRKKDSVK
+502 PMLASKFMRKKDNTS
-517 SHAITIKGFGNFVGR
+517 SHAITIKGFGNFVGK
-532 VLKVKYAIIIA
+532 VLKRKYLVIGVATV
-543 ALILMVISYMM
+543 LMIVSYLM
-554 LPFIGMEFM
+554 LPLIGMEFM
-563 PKAESKDFSVLI
+563 PKTESKEFSIFV

-585 TDNAVATI
+585 TDNAVGTI
-593 EEAARTLGGE
+593 EDAIRTLGQ
-603 DIEWIYTQVGP
+603 DDVEWQYTLVGP
-614 SNLESNSGG
+614 SNLESQSGG
-623 KLENDNQAQVTVK
+623 KLESENQSQIKVK
-636 IKKDSKLDAA
+636 IKKDSKLDAD

-655 YQLPEGIEISYEKG
+655 YPLPEGVEISYEKG

-679 KGAPLVIEV
+679 EGAPLVIEV
-688 KGEELSELNQLC
+688 KGEELELLDELC
-700 SSIKEKISGIPGIY
+700 TEIKEKITGIPGIY
-714 DIKTSMEQGA
+714 DIKSSLEKGA
-724 PEVNVKIDRLKSGI
+724 PEVNIKIDRLKSGI
-738 YGINLSDVTTQISDK
+738 YGIDVATVSNQVSEK
-753 LNGKDAGT
+753 LAGKDAGT
-761 YENKGETIDI
+761 FETQGETIDI
-771 SIKVPEVSLAEIEQI
+771 NIKVPEVTLSEIYDI

-798 EIADIEITSAPR
+798 EIADIEITSAPK

-816 QSRTGMITAMIEKEY
+816 QSRTGIVTAMLEKQY
-831 TLSHITPAVRAKLA
+831 SLSHITPAIKAKLS
-845 EVEFPAKYTAKITG
+845 EVEFPAKYSAKITG
-859 EEEKRQESFGGLG
+859 EEEMRQESFSGLG

-907 VGCVWAFLL
+907 VGCILAFLL

-947 NRLKAEGH
+947 NRLKEEGH
-955 PLEESIKMGAQHRV
+955 PLEEAIQMAAQHRV

-982 LLPMCFGFG
+982 HVFRIRGGSFL
-991 EGASLRSPMALAV
+991 ALAHGTCRDRWFADLDYHDADRYPV
-1004 IGGLLTSTIMTLIVI
+1004 
-1019 PCVYYI
+1019 CVLRY
-1025 IDRKKS
+1025 

>member
-60 VEKLVAQ
+60 VEKLITTN
-67 DVESTAAR
+67 VESTAAR
-75 QQGVQSVYSIS
+75 QEGVKSVYSVTK
-86 RVGYSKITV
+86 VGYTKVTV

-105 AFLDLQRALSS
+105 AFLDLQRSVSS
-116 LSQRDN
+116 LSQDET
-122 IDEVNVTR
+122 IEEVNVTR
-130 YDANASPIMTIALS
+130 YDANATPIMTIALT
-144 HNEIKDMNE
+144 HNEVKDMNE

-168 VDGIADIQLSGQEKA
+168 VDGIADIQLNGQEQA
-183 IVEISTDAY
+183 IVEISTNPY

-207 ITSLNQNVSGGT
+207 ITAINQNVSGGT
-219 ITDNDIQYTVKGVN
+219 ITDGDIQYTVKGVN
-233 LINSIEDIENIIV
+233 LITSLQDIENIIV
-246 AFKENTTS
+246 AFKENS

-260 TQSTTGSS
+260 STESTSSSS
-268 KPKAPIY
+268 KTKAPVY
-275 LKDVATVSIRNQEP
+275 LKDVASVSIRNKDP
-289 ENIARY
+289 ENLARY

-309 KYNTVDA
+309 KYNTVNA
-316 VYNLITKLDDFQKSL
+316 VENLLAKIDEFRKSL
-331 PGYEFHVISNQG
+331 PGYDFHIISNQG
-343 DFIGSSIN
+343 EFIGSSIN

-359 GILLAVIIL
+359 GIILAVIIL
-368 YLFLRR
+368 YIFLRR
-374 VNMTLIVSVS
+374 VNMTLIVSLS

-421 AIVVMENIFRNMEEN
+421 AIVVMENIFRNMDEN
-436 HLSPTEAAVRGTSEV
+436 NLPPTEAAVRGTSEV

-502 PMLVSKFLRKKDSVK
+502 PMLASKFMRKKDNIS
-517 SHAITIKGFGNFVGR
+517 SHAITIKGFGNFVGK
-532 VLKVKYAIIIA
+532 VLKRKYLVIGIA
-543 ALILMVISYMM
+543 TALMIVSYLM
-554 LPFIGMEFM
+554 LPLIGMEFM
-563 PKAESKDFSVLI
+563 PKTESKEFSILV

-585 TDNAVATI
+585 TDNAVGTI
-593 EEAARTLGGE
+593 EDAIRTLGQD
-603 DIEWIYTQVGP
+603 DIEWQYTLVGP
-614 SNLESNSGG
+614 SNLESPSGG
-623 KLENDNQAQVTVK
+623 KLESENQSQIKVK
-636 IKKDSKLDAA
+636 IKKDSKLDAD

-655 YQLPEGIEISYEKG
+655 YPLPEGVEISYEKG

-679 KGAPLVIEV
+679 EGAPLVIEV
-688 KGEELSELNQLC
+688 KGEELELLDELC
-700 SSIKEKISGIPGIY
+700 TEIKEKITGIPGIY
-714 DIKTSMEQGA
+714 DIKSSLEKGA
-724 PEVNVKIDRLKSGI
+724 PEVNIKIDRLKSGI
-738 YGINLSDVTTQISDK
+738 YGIDVATVSNQVSEK
-753 LNGKDAGT
+753 LAGKDAGT
-761 YENKGETIDI
+761 FETQGETIDI
-771 SIKVPEVSLAEIEQI
+771 NIKVPEVTLSEIYDI

-798 EIADIEITSAPR
+798 EIADIEITSAPK

-816 QSRTGMITAMIEKEY
+816 QSRTGIVTAMIEKQY
-831 TLSHITPAVRAKLA
+831 SLSHITPAIKAKLS
-845 EVEFPAKYTAKITG
+845 EVEFPAKYSAKITG
-859 EEEKRQESFGGLG
+859 EEEMRQESFSGLG

-907 VGCVWAFLL
+907 VGCILAFLL

-947 NRLKAEGH
+947 NRLKEEGH
-955 PLEESIKMGAQHRV
+955 PLEEAIKMAAQHRV

-1019 PCVYYI
+1019 PCVYYV

>member
-60 VEKLVAQ
+60 VEKLVTQ

-153 LRKIAENYMRNELVR
+153 LRKVAENYMRNELVR

-192 MLEAFGLTADGIASQ
+192 MLEAFGLTAENIASQ

-233 LINSIEDIENIIV
+233 LINSIADIENIIV

-316 VYNLITKLDDFQKSL
+316 VDNLITKLDDFQKSL

-502 PMLVSKFLRKKDSVK
+502 PMLVSKFLRKKDSTK
-517 SHAITIKGFGNFVGR
+517 SHAIMIKGFGNFVGR
-532 VLKVKYAIIIA
+532 ILKVKYTIIIA
-543 ALILMVISYMM
+543 ALILMAVSYMM

-575 TMEPG
+575 NMEPG

-593 EEAARTLGGE
+593 EDAARTLGGE
-603 DIEWIYTQVGP
+603 DVEWIYTQVGP

-623 KLENDNQAQVTVK
+623 KLENDNQAQITVK
-636 IKKDSKLDAA
+636 IKKDSKLDAD

-655 YQLPEGIEISYEKG
+655 YQLPEGVEISYEKG

-679 KGAPLVIEV
+679 EGAPLVIEV
-688 KGEELSELNQLC
+688 KGEELDELNQLC

-738 YGINLSDVTTQISDK
+738 YGINLSEVTTQISDK

-955 PLEESIKMGAQHRV
+955 PLEESIKMAAQHRV

-1004 IGGLLTSTIMTLIVI
+1004 IGGLLTSTVMTLIVI

>member
-60 VEKLVAQ
+60 VEKLITTN
-67 DVESTAAR
+67 VESTAAR
-75 QQGVQSVYSIS
+75 QEGVKSVYSVTK
-86 RVGYSKITV
+86 VGYTKVTV

-105 AFLDLQRALSS
+105 AFLDLQRSVSS
-116 LSQRDN
+116 LSQDET
-122 IDEVNVTR
+122 IEEVNVTR
-130 YDANASPIMTIALS
+130 YDANATPIMTIALT
-144 HNEIKDMNE
+144 HNEVKDMNDW
-153 LRKIAENYMRNELVR
+153 RKIAENYMRNELVR
-168 VDGIADIQLSGQEKA
+168 VDGIADIQLNGQEQA
-183 IVEISTDAY
+183 IVEISTNPY

-207 ITSLNQNVSGGT
+207 ITAINQNVSGGT
-219 ITDNDIQYTVKGVN
+219 ITDGDIQYTVKGVN
-233 LINSIEDIENIIV
+233 LITSLQDIENIIV
-246 AFKENTTS
+246 AFKENS
-254 SSGSSS
+254 SGGSSS
-260 TQSTTGSS
+260 SSESTSS
-268 KPKAPIY
+268 ASKTKAPVY
-275 LKDVATVSIRNQEP
+275 LKDVATVSIRNKDP
-289 ENIARY
+289 ENLARY

-309 KYNTVDA
+309 KYNTVNA
-316 VYNLITKLDDFQKSL
+316 VENLLAKIDEFRKSL
-331 PGYEFHVISNQG
+331 PGYDFHIISNQG
-343 DFIGSSIN
+343 EFIGSSIN

-359 GILLAVIIL
+359 GIILAVIIL
-368 YLFLRR
+368 YIFLRR
-374 VNMTLIVSVS
+374 VNMTLIVSLS

-421 AIVVMENIFRNMEEN
+421 AIVVMENIFRNMDEN
-436 HLSPTEAAVRGTSEV
+436 NLPPAEAAVRGTSEV

-502 PMLVSKFLRKKDSVK
+502 PMLASKFMRKKDNIS
-517 SHAITIKGFGNFVGR
+517 SHAITIKGFGNFVGK
-532 VLKVKYAIIIA
+532 VLKRKYLVIGVAT
-543 ALILMVISYMM
+543 ILMIVSYLM
-554 LPFIGMEFM
+554 LPLIGMEFM
-563 PKAESKDFSVLI
+563 PKTESKEFSILV

-585 TDNAVATI
+585 TDNAVGTI
-593 EEAARTLGGE
+593 EDAIRTLGQD
-603 DIEWIYTQVGP
+603 DIEWQYTLVGP
-614 SNLESNSGG
+614 SNLESQSGG
-623 KLENDNQAQVTVK
+623 KLESENQSQIKVK
-636 IKKDSKLDAA
+636 IKKDSKLDAN

-655 YQLPEGIEISYEKG
+655 YPLPEGVEISYEKG

-679 KGAPLVIEV
+679 EGAPLVIEV
-688 KGEELSELNQLC
+688 KGEELELLDELC
-700 SSIKEKISGIPGIY
+700 TEIKEKIIGIPGIY
-714 DIKTSMEQGA
+714 DIKSSLEKGA
-724 PEVNVKIDRLKSGI
+724 PDVNIKIDRLKSGI
-738 YGINLSDVTTQISDK
+738 YGIDVATVSNQVSEK
-753 LNGKDAGT
+753 LAGKDAGT
-761 YENKGETIDI
+761 FETQGETIDI
-771 SIKVPEVSLAEIEQI
+771 NIKVPEVTLSEIYDI
-786 EIIQGEKKYRLG
+786 EIVQGEKKYRLG
-798 EIADIEITSAPR
+798 EIADIEITSAPK

-816 QSRTGMITAMIEKEY
+816 QSRTGIVTAMLEKQY
-831 TLSHITPAVRAKLA
+831 SLNHVTPAIKAKLS
-845 EVEFPAKYTAKITG
+845 EVEFPAKYSAKITG
-859 EEEKRQESFGGLG
+859 EEEMRQESFSGLG

-907 VGCVWAFLL
+907 VGCILAFLL

-947 NRLKAEGH
+947 NRLKEEGH
-955 PLEESIKMGAQHRV
+955 PLEEAIQMAAQHRV

-1019 PCVYYI
+1019 PCVYYV

>member
-60 VEKLVAQ
+60 VEKLITTN
-67 DVESTAAR
+67 VESTAAR
-75 QQGVQSVYSIS
+75 QEGVKSVYSVTK
-86 RVGYSKITV
+86 VGYTKVTV

-105 AFLDLQRALSS
+105 AFLDLQRSVSS
-116 LSQRDN
+116 LSQDES
-122 IDEVNVTR
+122 IEEVNVTR
-130 YDANASPIMTIALS
+130 YDANATPIMTIALT
-144 HNEIKDMNE
+144 HNEVKDMNE

-168 VDGIADIQLSGQEKA
+168 VDGIADIQLNGQEQA
-183 IVEISTDAY
+183 IVEISTNPY

-207 ITSLNQNVSGGT
+207 ITAINQNVSGGT
-219 ITDNDIQYTVKGVN
+219 ITDGDIQYTVKGVN
-233 LINSIEDIENIIV
+233 LITSLQDIENIIV
-246 AFKENTTS
+246 AFKENS
-254 SSGSSS
+254 STGSSS
-260 TQSTTGSS
+260 SSESTSS
-268 KPKAPIY
+268 AGKTKAPVY
-275 LKDVATVSIRNQEP
+275 LKDVASVSIRNKEP
-289 ENIARY
+289 ENLARY

-309 KYNTVDA
+309 KYNTVNA
-316 VYNLITKLDDFQKSL
+316 VENLLAKIDEFRKSL
-331 PGYEFHVISNQG
+331 PGYDFHIISNQG
-343 DFIGSSIN
+343 EFIGSSIN

-359 GILLAVIIL
+359 GIILAVIIL

-374 VNMTLIVSVS
+374 INMTLIVSLS

-436 HLSPTEAAVRGTSEV
+436 NLPPAEAAVRGTSEV

-502 PMLVSKFLRKKDSVK
+502 PMLASKFMRKKENTT
-517 SHAITIKGFGNFVGR
+517 SHAITIKGFGNFIGK
-532 VLKVKYAIIIA
+532 VLKRKYLVIAIA
-543 ALILMVISYMM
+543 TILMVVSYLM
-554 LPFIGMEFM
+554 LPLIGMEFM
-563 PKAESKDFSVLI
+563 PKTESKEFSILV

-585 TDNAVATI
+585 TDNAVGTI
-593 EEAARTLGGE
+593 EDAIRTLGQD
-603 DIEWIYTQVGP
+603 DIEWQYTLVGP
-614 SNLESNSGG
+614 SNLESQSGG
-623 KLENDNQAQVTVK
+623 KLESENQSQIKVK
-636 IKKDSKLDAA
+636 IKKDSKLDAD

-655 YQLPEGIEISYEKG
+655 YPLPEGVEISYEKG

-679 KGAPLVIEV
+679 EGAPLVIEV
-688 KGEELSELNQLC
+688 KGEELELLDELC
-700 SSIKEKISGIPGIY
+700 TEIKEKITGIPGIY
-714 DIKTSMEQGA
+714 DIKSSLEKGA
-724 PEVNVKIDRLKSGI
+724 PEINIKIDRLKSGI
-738 YGINLSDVTTQISDK
+738 YGIDVATVSNQVSEK
-753 LNGKDAGT
+753 LASKDAGT
-761 YENKGETIDI
+761 FETQGETIDI
-771 SIKVPEVSLAEIEQI
+771 NIKVPEVTLSEIYDI
-786 EIIQGEKKYRLG
+786 EIVQGEKKYRLG
-798 EIADIEITSAPR
+798 EIADIEITSAPK
-810 EINRVN
+810 EINRIN
-816 QSRTGMITAMIEKEY
+816 QSRTGIVTAMIEKQY
-831 TLSHITPAVRAKLA
+831 SLSHITPAIQEKLS
-845 EVEFPAKYTAKITG
+845 EVEFPAKYSAKITG
-859 EEEKRQESFGGLG
+859 EEEMRQESFSGLG

-907 VGCVWAFLL
+907 VGCILAFLL

-947 NRLKAEGH
+947 NRLKEEGH
-955 PLEESIKMGAQHRV
+955 PLEESIKMAAQHRV

-1019 PCVYYI
+1019 PCVYYV

>member
-60 VEKLVAQ
+60 VEKLITTN
-67 DVESTAAR
+67 VESTAAR
-75 QQGVQSVYSIS
+75 QEGVKSVYSVTK
-86 RVGYSKITV
+86 VGYTKVTV

-105 AFLDLQRALSS
+105 AFLDLQRSVSS
-116 LSQRDN
+116 LSQDET
-122 IDEVNVTR
+122 IEEVNVTR
-130 YDANASPIMTIALS
+130 YDANATPIMTIALT
-144 HNEIKDMNE
+144 HNEVKDMNE

-168 VDGIADIQLSGQEKA
+168 VDGIADIQLNGQEQA
-183 IVEISTDAY
+183 IVEISTNPY

-207 ITSLNQNVSGGT
+207 ITAINQNVSGGT
-219 ITDNDIQYTVKGVN
+219 ITDGDIQYTVKGVN
-233 LINSIEDIENIIV
+233 LITSLQDIENIIV
-246 AFKENTTS
+246 AFKENS
-254 SSGSSS
+254 STGSSS
-260 TQSTTGSS
+260 SSESTSS
-268 KPKAPIY
+268 AGKTKAPVY
-275 LKDVATVSIRNQEP
+275 LKDVVSVSIRNKEP
-289 ENIARY
+289 ENLARY

-309 KYNTVDA
+309 KYNTVNA
-316 VYNLITKLDDFQKSL
+316 VENLLAKIDEFRKSL
-331 PGYEFHVISNQG
+331 PGYDFHIISNQG
-343 DFIGSSIN
+343 EFIGSSIN

-359 GILLAVIIL
+359 GIILAVIIL

-374 VNMTLIVSVS
+374 INMTLIVSLS

-436 HLSPTEAAVRGTSEV
+436 NLPPAEAAVRGTSEV

-502 PMLVSKFLRKKDSVK
+502 PMLASKFMRKKENTT
-517 SHAITIKGFGNFVGR
+517 SHAITIKGFGNFVGK
-532 VLKVKYAIIIA
+532 VLKKKYLVIAIA
-543 ALILMVISYMM
+543 TILMIVSYLM
-554 LPFIGMEFM
+554 LPLIGMEFM
-563 PKAESKDFSVLI
+563 PKTESKEFSILV

-585 TDNAVATI
+585 TDNAVGTI
-593 EEAARTLGGE
+593 EDAIRTLGQD
-603 DIEWIYTQVGP
+603 DIEWQYTLVGP
-614 SNLESNSGG
+614 SNLESQSGG
-623 KLENDNQAQVTVK
+623 KLESENQSQIKVK
-636 IKKDSKLDAA
+636 IKKDSKLDAD

-655 YQLPEGIEISYEKG
+655 YPLPEGVEISYEKG

-679 KGAPLVIEV
+679 EGAPLVIEV
-688 KGEELSELNQLC
+688 KGEELELLDELC
-700 SSIKEKISGIPGIY
+700 TEIKEKITGIPGIY
-714 DIKTSMEQGA
+714 DIKSSLEKGA
-724 PEVNVKIDRLKSGI
+724 PEINIKIDRLKSGI
-738 YGINLSDVTTQISDK
+738 YGIDVATVSNQVSEK
-753 LNGKDAGT
+753 LAGKDAGT
-761 YENKGETIDI
+761 FETQGETIDI
-771 SIKVPEVSLAEIEQI
+771 NIKVPEVTLSEIYDI
-786 EIIQGEKKYRLG
+786 EIVQGEKKYRLG
-798 EIADIEITSAPR
+798 EIADIEITSAPK
-810 EINRVN
+810 EINRIN
-816 QSRTGMITAMIEKEY
+816 QSRTGIVTAMIEKQY
-831 TLSHITPAVRAKLA
+831 SLSHITPAIQEKLS
-845 EVEFPAKYTAKITG
+845 EVEFPAKYSAKITG
-859 EEEKRQESFGGLG
+859 EEEMRQESFSGLG

-907 VGCVWAFLL
+907 VGCILAFLL

-947 NRLKAEGH
+947 NRLKEEGH
-955 PLEESIKMGAQHRV
+955 PLEESIKMAAQHRV

-1019 PCVYYI
+1019 PCVYYV